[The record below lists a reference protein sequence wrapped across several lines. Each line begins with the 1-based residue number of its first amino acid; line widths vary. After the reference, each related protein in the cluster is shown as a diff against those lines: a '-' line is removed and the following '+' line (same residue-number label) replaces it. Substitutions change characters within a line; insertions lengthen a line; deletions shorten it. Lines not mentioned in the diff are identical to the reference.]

1 MATQA
6 EQVGGGAKHRG
17 LIVKLLVVGAIV
29 AALVVASFLLPL
41 KQYILAV
48 LEWTQGL
55 GVWGPFFIV
64 WLIKTLVLR
73 IGGMGM
79 YRRLI
84 PFFLGI
90 VVGHFFTA
98 GLVWGAISN
107 INEMYRR
114 YVVHFG

>member
-1 MATQA
+1 
-6 EQVGGGAKHRG
+6 
-17 LIVKLLVVGAIV
+17 
-29 AALVVASFLLPL
+29 
-41 KQYILAV
+41 
-48 LEWTQGL
+48 
-55 GVWGPFFIV
+55 
-64 WLIKTLVLR
+64 
-73 IGGMGM
+73 MGM

-98 GLVWGAISN
+98 GLVWGWLSI